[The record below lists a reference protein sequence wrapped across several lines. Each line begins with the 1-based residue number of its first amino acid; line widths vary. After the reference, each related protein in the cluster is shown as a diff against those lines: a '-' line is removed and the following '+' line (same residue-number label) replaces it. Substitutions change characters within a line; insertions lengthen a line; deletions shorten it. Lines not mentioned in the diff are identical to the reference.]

1 MEILDMES
9 KEFDVMSTLVGSQQM
24 DRGKQGRLGAQQQS
38 DPQ

>member
-9 KEFDVMSTLVGSQQM
+9 MESDVMSTLVGSQQM
-24 DRGKQGRLGAQQQS
+24 DGRKQGGLGAQQQS